1 MSMKWMM
8 LGALILAGAAVAG
21 QRSDDG
27 AGHPAPET
35 GAQARPV
42 SGIKLAQITPGKTTK
57 AQVQALLGKPW
68 RVVQF
73 NDCGHAMAN
82 QSDET
87 WDYRGSDAA
96 GSYRVH
102 IEFTDAGIAHLV
114 AKIPEN
120 SPRGTVAKTAPEEP
134 GSRTIAGMRM

>member
-1 MSMKWMM
+1 MGMKRMM
-8 LGALILAGAAVAG
+8 LGMLILSGAAVAG
-21 QRSDDG
+21 QRGEDV
-27 AGHPAPET
+27 AGKPAVGT
-35 GAQARPV
+35 GAQTRPV

-73 NDCGHAMAN
+73 NDCGHALAN

-102 IEFTDAGIAHLV
+102 IEFTDAGVAHLV

-120 SPRGTVAKTAPEEP
+120 SPRGTIAKTAPEDP
-134 GSRTIAGMRM
+134 GSRTMAGMGM

>member
-1 MSMKWMM
+1 MI
-8 LGALILAGAAVAG
+8 LGALAISGTAFAC
-21 QRSDDG
+21 DDG
-27 AGHPAPET
+27 SGKAAAGHAPA
-35 GAQARPV
+35 ARSV
-42 SGIKLAQITPGKTTK
+42 SEPRLAQITPGKTTK

-73 NDCGHAMAN
+73 NDCGHAMPN

-87 WDYRGSDAA
+87 WDYRGSDAN

-102 IEFTDAGIAHLV
+102 IEFTDAGVAHLV

-120 SPRGTVAKTAPEEP
+120 SVKGTVAKIAPAAPE
-134 GSRTIAGMRM
+134 STSMDGMQM